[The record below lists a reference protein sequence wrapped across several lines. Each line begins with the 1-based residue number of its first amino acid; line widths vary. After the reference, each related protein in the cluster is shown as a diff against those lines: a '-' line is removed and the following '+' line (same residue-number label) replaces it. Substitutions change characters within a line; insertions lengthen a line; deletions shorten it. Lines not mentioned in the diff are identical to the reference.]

1 MDMTIGTWHISV
13 ERTPP
18 TSAEL
23 ATMYDHAA
31 RHWQQSLHRQGYDRA
46 YNDLF
51 SRLREQGMLRRLEQG
66 GRVLDAG
73 IGPGA
78 LSLALTETLPA
89 PIQIDGVD
97 ISAGMLAEARQTLT
111 RVGVPVQTHQQDM
124 HRLPFADNSFDM
136 VMGAHLLEHLEDPER
151 GLAEMTRVLRPGAP
165 LLVIVTRQGLFDALL
180 QLKWR
185 YSPILPQQLA
195 AWMRASGLRNI
206 RRYDLPAGFPL
217 LQIHGVAYIGFK

>member
-1 MDMTIGTWHISV
+1 MDMTIGTWRISV

-46 YNDLF
+46 YRDLF
-51 SRLREQGMLRRLEQG
+51 RRLREHGMLHRLDQG

-73 IGPGA
+73 IGTGA
-78 LSLALTETLPA
+78 LSLALTETFPA
-89 PIQIDGVD
+89 SIQIDGVD
-97 ISAGMLAEARQTLT
+97 ISAGMLAAARHALT
-111 RVGVPVQTHQQDM
+111 RAGVPVQTHQQDM
-124 HRLPFADNSFDM
+124 HHLPFADKSFDM
-136 VMGAHLLEHLEDPER
+136 VMSAHLLEHLDDPER

-165 LLVIVTRQGLFDALL
+165 LLVIVTRTGLFDALL

-185 YSPILPQQLA
+185 YTPIRPQQLA
-195 AWMRASGLRNI
+195 AWLQASGLRNI
-206 RRYDLPAGFPL
+206 RRYELPDGLPL
-217 LQIHGVAYIGFK
+217 LQVQSVACIGFK

>member
-1 MDMTIGTWHISV
+1 MTIGTWRISV

-31 RHWQQSLHRQGYDRA
+31 RHWQQSLHRQGYDQA

-51 SRLREQGMLRRLEQG
+51 SRLREQGMLHRLEPG

-73 IGPGA
+73 IGSGV
-78 LSLALTETLPA
+78 LSLALTETLSA

-97 ISAGMLAEARQTLT
+97 ISAGMLAEARHALT
-111 RVGVPVQTHQQDM
+111 RAGVPVQTHQQDM

-136 VMGAHLLEHLEDPER
+136 VMSAHLLEHLDAPER
-151 GLAEMTRVLRPGAP
+151 GLAEMTCVLRPGAP
-165 LLVIVTRQGLFDALL
+165 LLVIVTRPGLFDALL

-185 YSPILPQQLA
+185 YTPIRPQQLA
-195 AWMRASGLRNI
+195 VWMQASGLRNI

-217 LQIHGVAYIGFK
+217 LQVQSVAYIGFK

>member
-1 MDMTIGTWHISV
+1 MDMTIGTWRISV

-31 RHWQQSLHRQGYDRA
+31 RHWQQSLHRQGYDQA
-46 YNDLF
+46 YRDLF
-51 SRLREQGMLRRLEQG
+51 HRLWEQGMLRRLEQG

-89 PIQIDGVD
+89 SIQLDGVD
-97 ISAGMLAEARQTLT
+97 ISAGMLAEARHALT
-111 RVGVPVQTHQQDM
+111 RAGVPVQTHQQDM
-124 HRLPFADNSFDM
+124 HRLPFADSSFDM
-136 VMGAHLLEHLEDPER
+136 VMSAHLLEHLNDPER

-185 YSPILPQQLA
+185 YTPIRPQQLV
-195 AWMRASGLRNI
+195 AWMQASGLRNI

-217 LQIHGVAYIGFK
+217 LHVSGIACIGFK